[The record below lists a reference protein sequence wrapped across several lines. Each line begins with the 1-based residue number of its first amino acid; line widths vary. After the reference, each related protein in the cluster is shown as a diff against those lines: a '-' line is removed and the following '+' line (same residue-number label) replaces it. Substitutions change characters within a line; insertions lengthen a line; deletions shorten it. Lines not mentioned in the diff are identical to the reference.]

1 MMKYLNIILLA
12 LVGMSIASCSD
23 DEEPTY
29 PRPDWSAVPEDFANG
44 NPNWTAAQ
52 DITGNAPAWTA
63 DFSGND
69 ATPVWSDPD
78 KSIYPTSMTA
88 VVRLT
93 PVLEH
98 FAADADMMAA
108 FIGTECRGVAQA
120 VTVDGVKLFFIQVK
134 AASSE
139 NGNVEFRYFSS
150 RFGRIYKSVAA
161 DVAYVINKI
170 YGTVDAPAYPD
181 FEQSGKYPC
190 IGKAYAS
197 IDASLLPFSID
208 NGDEIAAI
216 VGTECRSIA
225 HRDNNG
231 LWFDLLGTTEGE
243 SFRFK
248 YYSAANHCTYI
259 SEQSFEMPANGG
271 SVGAPDAPVAL
282 TFVPD
287 GSMTAYVTVGAPV
300 SRFANPDVDA
310 VAAFAN
316 GVCIGTGEYLGNSTY
331 KLVMKGLVA
340 DGTSIDVKYYCNSL
354 DYLFTAPANFT
365 FANTSVV
372 GSDLQP
378 STVALNLTGKHPL
391 QMKACIAPKSMLEV
405 LANGSDIM
413 AAFVGN
419 ECRGVA
425 QVKSNATGQ
434 AIFLFTI
441 NGSIDGN
448 EQVSLKLYSS
458 TTQKLY
464 ETNVTFA
471 FEPGAEYG
479 TEASPRSIEFVQK

>member
-98 FAADADMMAA
+98 FATDADMMAA

-197 IDASLLPFSID
+197 IDASLNALAVLIGTDISGLP
-208 NGDEIAAI
+208 E
-216 VGTECRSIA
+216 
-225 HRDNNG
+225 G
-231 LWFDLLGTTEGE
+231 LMTPRPLPEFRQPVDMGVPADLLRRRPDIDE
-243 SFRFK
+243 
-248 YYSAANHCTYI
+248 AA
-259 SEQSFEMPANGG
+259 
-271 SVGAPDAPVAL
+271 
-282 TFVPD
+282 
-287 GSMTAYVTVGAPV
+287 
-300 SRFANPDVDA
+300 
-310 VAAFAN
+310 
-316 GVCIGTGEYLGNSTY
+316 
-331 KLVMKGLVA
+331 
-340 DGTSIDVKYYCNSL
+340 
-354 DYLFTAPANFT
+354 
-365 FANTSVV
+365 
-372 GSDLQP
+372 
-378 STVALNLTGKHPL
+378 
-391 QMKACIAPKSMLEV
+391 
-405 LANGSDIM
+405 
-413 AAFVGN
+413 
-419 ECRGVA
+419 
-425 QVKSNATGQ
+425 
-434 AIFLFTI
+434 
-441 NGSIDGN
+441 
-448 EQVSLKLYSS
+448 
-458 TTQKLY
+458 
-464 ETNVTFA
+464 
-471 FEPGAEYG
+471 
-479 TEASPRSIEFVQK
+479 RSIEAAAAALGIARSEYLPSLSVSASAGTAAHRFKDLFTKESFTYSVMPTLSWTIFDGFGRRYANEEARQSLHMAVDQYNLTVLTAMEEVRSAASNYSSYINYIAQLDNVVANAAESSVLSFDLYRQGLTDFTDVDNAEMNYLTYENTLVTARSNALSALIDLYKALGGSWTNNSDI